1 MTSNKAK
8 EINKKDKLEGKRFGK
23 LKVLSVHKK
32 HTKISSEKSTTVD
45 FSLLFFIW

>member
-23 LKVLSVHKK
+23 LKVLSVYKK
-32 HTKISSEKSTTVD
+32 RQIQKI
-45 FSLLFFIW
+45 